1 MNKIQRQVAKSS
13 FGTKAATAARASVT
27 PTQVA
32 RVVNRAAEMRTEKSQ
47 AKRAPK

>member
-13 FGTKAATAARASVT
+13 FGSKAATAARASVN

-32 RVVNRAAEMRTEKSQ
+32 RVVNRASQMRSEKSQ
-47 AKRAPK
+47 TKRAPK